1 MNIGGLFAI
10 LDDVAATLDDIA
22 IMSKVAA
29 KKTAGILGD
38 DLAVNANLSAQF
50 ASQRELPVLWAIAKG
65 SLLNKVI
72 IVPIAL
78 LLSAFAPWMIGP
90 ILLFGALYL
99 SYEGAEKV
107 LHTLRGFW
115 HKPSSHTPHP
125 SLADRSEQE
134 KVKQAIATD
143 FILSIEIVILALG
156 TLGEA
161 TLLTRVLVTSL
172 IAFLATV
179 GVYGL
184 VALLVRMDDFGLYLI
199 HKAKDAP
206 SFKKRIGEWLIALLP
221 KIIKV
226 LSIIGVIAMLLVAG
240 GIFTHN
246 LAFLHTYPWLNS
258 LVGEFILAMLAG
270 SITVAGFAI
279 KERVRSKKA
288 SS

>member
-1 MNIGGLFAI
+1 MNIGGVFAI

-22 IMSKVAA
+22 VMSKVAV

-90 ILLFGALYL
+90 ILIFGALYL

-107 LHTLRGFW
+107 LHTLFSFW
-115 HKPSSHTPHP
+115 DKPSSRTPHP
-125 SLADRSEQE
+125 TLEDRSEQE

-156 TLGEA
+156 SLSEVSFI
-161 TLLTRVLVTSL
+161 TRISVTVL

-184 VALLVRMDDFGLYLI
+184 VALIVRMDDFGLYLI
-199 HKAKDAP
+199 QKASPTA
-206 SFKKRIGEWLIALLP
+206 SFQKRMGEWLIALLP
-221 KIIKV
+221 KIIKI
-226 LSIIGVIAMLLVAG
+226 LSIVGVIAMLLVAG
-240 GIFTHN
+240 GIFIHN
-246 LAFLHTYPWLNS
+246 ISFLHAIAWLNS
-258 LVGEFILAMLAG
+258 LAGEFVLAMIAG
-270 SITVAGFAI
+270 SVIVLLFSL
-279 KERVRSKKA
+279 KNRLKKA
-288 SS
+288 S

>member
-10 LDDVAATLDDIA
+10 LDDVAATLDDVA

-38 DLAVNANLSAQF
+38 DLAVNANMSAHF
-50 ASQRELPVLWAIAKG
+50 ASDRELPVLWAIAKG

-72 IVPIAL
+72 ILPLAL

-107 LHTLRGFW
+107 LHTLMHLW
-115 HKPSSHTPHP
+115 HKPTTDSKPHGTINQSS
-125 SLADRSEQE
+125 E
-134 KVKQAIATD
+134 KEKIKQAITTD
-143 FILSIEIVILALG
+143 FILSIEIIILALG
-156 TLGEA
+156 TVSESPLF
-161 TLLTRVLVTSL
+161 TRIVVTSL
-172 IAFLATV
+172 IALLATI

-184 VALLVRMDDFGLYLI
+184 VALLVRMDDFGLYLL
-199 HKAKDAP
+199 
-206 SFKKRIGEWLIALLP
+206 KKSNALIQKIGNLLIALLP
-221 KIIKV
+221 KMIQA

-246 LAFLHTYPWLNS
+246 LMFLHHYPLLNS
-258 LVGEFILAMLAG
+258 MIGEFILGLIAG
-270 SITVAGFAI
+270 ITVVGLFVL
-279 KERVRSKKA
+279 KNRLMPRSA
-288 SS
+288 HL